1 MSAKTFTGLALL
13 RFQLD
18 THELCREYI
27 VVCVNPL
34 DVRETLVSKRLTT
47 DKRSMKTSVSETGSP
62 ASTSL
67 KCQAHC
73 WPQQDPDNLD
83 TLLVIK
89 ILTGRHHQIRAHLT
103 HLEHPPVGDGK
114 YGQSKVLLKDDHLFG
129 DMTWF
134 EQYFRRPVVPLFLES
149 GPNRTQSDKSN
160 KLLANLSDRART
172 DSEEVLSRRVPGQF
186 DNPWD
191 QATLQAFFAVRSANW
206 SAVSDILRE
215 ISELPDGEVEG
226 EIEWADAILS
236 PSSEQ
241 FTGGLSV
248 AQGSSAEGQS
258 GSDSDDGEVSE
269 FGNLPLSVAP
279 KSLVTGLASDSE
291 EGSSSCDNEPPP
303 PRVGEAGSGRA
314 KQGSSVQ
321 VEWLDS
327 DDSVASSSDSEE
339 SRGTTQAV
347 ATEALVLPGA
357 HVQGFRVQD
366 RVSDHG
372 LSAEVPD
379 ASETFWSDPPI
390 QRIVLARELELVVPA
405 ALPQE
410 NDRSVAVLVGDS
422 GLPEATEE
430 EFGGCQR
437 GKEEMLEMTG
447 HPALGLAQREEQ
459 LPPTSSSAAERAGA
473 VDATDLAHEE
483 RSSTPLELLGPSC
496 ITANDPV
503 PPSSPALSDDEAYDE
518 ALEHASELE
527 ADLSPPGLRSL
538 QRGSSLADEMAQVG
552 SSELLTTQAVA
563 TETSVLPGA
572 HVQGFRVQETVSDH
586 GLSVE
591 VPAASETFLEDP
603 PTQRIVLARES
614 ELVVPA
620 AAPQENERSVA
631 VLVGGSGLPEAAPA
645 SERAG
650 AVDATDLAHE
660 ERSSTSLGLL
670 DPSCATVK
678 DPVPVSLP
686 ALSDDEADDEDLEH
700 ASEREAPGEHAE
712 EELSPPGLR
721 SLQRGSILADE
732 MAQVGSSELLTTQA
746 LATEASVLPGA
757 HVQGFRVQET
767 VSDHGLSVEVP
778 AASETFLEDP
788 RTQRIVLARELELAV
803 PVAPP
808 QENERSVAVLVGDS
822 GLPEGK
828 EEEVGGC
835 HGGKEEMLENLGLAQ
850 PGAGAVDA
858 TDLAHEKRS
867 STPLE
872 LLGPSCITANDP
884 VPPSS
889 PALSDDEADD
899 EDLEHASELEASLS
913 PPGLRSLQ
921 RGSSLADEM
930 AQVGSSELLCGRSS
944 LDKEQDKATE
954 SDSDEESRAETTRSE
969 DIFVRSARENV
980 REAGETSQGV
990 VSGLRAESSGLDDQ
1004 AGVEDNSRE
1013 CKTTGLAE
1021 ASNPVPASLA
1031 CDEGE
1036 VSPSIPLEPELS
1048 EALEADVQKWP
1059 PPMQGA
1065 TFEASERVRSREK
1078 YIAELE
1084 DRLQAGEA
1092 DAGRQQDLCTQLQQ
1106 LSEAQRRRLS
1116 DAEEERDS
1124 LLLRLTEVEEM
1135 AERRGRTQQRLL
1147 DEARRRAAAAED
1159 EHDLLQ
1165 QQLVEAVEAKAQL
1178 QKLRSQMESLRRQLA
1193 AGEQAQEDMAEK
1205 LATSEE
1211 AVQRQNELL
1220 LNAMSEISELEEQQ
1234 GTEAPL
1240 FSPLQ
1245 RHSPRALSLKARGEE
1260 HLRDDPVH
1268 AEGQTAVASE
1278 AADEAAAIDF
1288 LNDLRTLHQQRLRSR
1303 LRDPLLRAAFGTLRG
1318 PMAEEAL
1325 EDSGKLWSGKRPSP
1339 CPACRMREEQRAS
1352 RCSGRF
1358 SRTPRMP
1365 APNTSAGGS
1374 SPSGRA
1380 YARSSSPSGR
1390 PRVSRSARAS
1400 DSAGDM
1406 TSAAASFGG
1415 TSRRWDGD
1423 SGVLLASPPREGHK
1437 QEQRTCAAFALRM
1450 AMQTAAIDS
1459 GGVNCSPD
1467 RRRGDMCFQR
1477 WDVIGDE
1484 RERFDKSPLTHW
1496 DSASPSVHLDSFQDF
1511 RESFGRLKSF
1521 LHGESVRFS
1530 AMALRCPRPVL
1541 LLLVLFSF
1549 LALRALGEQSLRG
1562 AAQDRADSSETD
1574 QVADKVEEKKEEAPA
1589 EEKKEEK
1596 PAEEKK
1602 KEAPAD
1608 AKKEE
1613 ENGDGDGDGEAA
1625 EQKQAAAQH
1634 TEQQEVGKMMAELA
1648 EAVKKEA
1655 GAEANENASTQQRH
1669 GEVAKLE
1676 AQLAAFKKNEANAM
1690 QDMKQKESESE
1701 AEEAKAEQEEAA
1713 AKQAQKEEA
1722 AKAEAEV
1729 SNAKKGEAA
1738 AQHTAQEEVEKAQEK
1753 VVEAEKE
1760 KTAAQKAASEAKA
1773 EVAEAQE
1780 AESSAEY
1787 YEQQGAAAAKAEVA
1801 KAKRDEASAD
1811 NATQKEAAE
1820 LQASEKEEAAAKHAE
1835 QAGAT
1840 QAKAEVEAA
1849 EQKEA
1854 TAEKAEQTAEKDEAQ
1869 AKYAEQEVVAKAKS
1883 EVADAQKEKAVAQH
1897 DEQDE
1902 AADAKWE
1909 VEAEKKKVAA
1919 IVQSEHNQSAKA
1931 NAEVIAVEKKEAAA
1945 EHAEKEEA
1953 ADAKWEVETAQ
1964 KDEAEAKNAEK
1975 EVVAKAKSVVAEAQ
1989 KEKAAAQHDQQEE
2002 AADAKKEVE
2011 SQKNKVAAIV
2021 RSEHN
2026 QTAKANAEV
2035 SAAEKKEAAAEQ
2047 AEKEGAADA
2056 KWEVETAEKKE
2067 AAAEHAEKE
2076 GAADAK
2082 WEVET
2087 AEKKE
2092 AGAEH
2097 AEKEE
2102 ASEAKA
2108 EVEAEKKK
2116 VAAILQSEHNQTAK

>member
-1 MSAKTFTGLALL
+1 MPSD
-13 RFQLD
+13 LD
-18 THELCREYI
+18 
-27 VVCVNPL
+27 
-34 DVRETLVSKRLTT
+34 
-47 DKRSMKTSVSETGSP
+47 
-62 ASTSL
+62 
-67 KCQAHC
+67 
-73 WPQQDPDNLD
+73 
-83 TLLVIK
+83 
-89 ILTGRHHQIRAHLT
+89 
-103 HLEHPPVGDGK
+103 
-114 YGQSKVLLKDDHLFG
+114 
-129 DMTWF
+129 
-134 EQYFRRPVVPLFLES
+134 
-149 GPNRTQSDKSN
+149 
-160 KLLANLSDRART
+160 
-172 DSEEVLSRRVPGQF
+172 
-186 DNPWD
+186 
-191 QATLQAFFAVRSANW
+191 
-206 SAVSDILRE
+206 VSDILRE

-357 HVQGFRVQD
+357 HVQGFRIQD

-372 LSAEVPD
+372 LSAEVPA
-379 ASETFWSDPPI
+379 ASETFLEDPPT

-405 ALPQE
+405 APPQE
-410 NDRSVAVLVGDS
+410 NERSVAVLVGDS

-430 EFGGCQR
+430 EFGGCQG

-496 ITANDPV
+496 ITVKDPV
-503 PPSSPALSDDEAYDE
+503 PVSLPALSDDEAYDE

-563 TETSVLPGA
+563 TEASVLPGA

-620 AAPQENERSVA
+620 APPQENGRSVA
-631 VLVGGSGLPEAAPA
+631 VLVGDSGLPEAAPA

-660 ERSSTSLGLL
+660 KRSSTSLGLL
-670 DPSCATVK
+670 DPSCTTVK

-721 SLQRGSILADE
+721 SLQRGSSLADE

-746 LATEASVLPGA
+746 VATEASVLPGA

-788 RTQRIVLARELELAV
+788 PTQRIVLARESELVV

-835 HGGKEEMLENLGLAQ
+835 HGGKEVMLENLGLAQ
-850 PGAGAVDA
+850 PGEQLPPTSSPAADRAGAVDA

-889 PALSDDEADD
+889 PALSDDEAYD
-899 EDLEHASELEASLS
+899 EDLEHASELEAGLS

-930 AQVGSSELLCGRSS
+930 AQIGSSELLCGRSS

-1013 CKTTGLAE
+1013 CTTTGLAE

-1036 VSPSIPLEPELS
+1036 VSPIIPLEPELS
-1048 EALEADVQKWP
+1048 EALEADLQKWP
-1059 PPMQGA
+1059 QPKQGA
-1065 TFEASERVRSREK
+1065 TCEASERVRSREK

-1423 SGVLLASPPREGHK
+1423 SGVLLASPPREGDK
-1437 QEQRTCAAFALRM
+1437 QEQRTCAALALRM
-1450 AMQTAAIDS
+1450 AMQTAATDS
-1459 GGVNCSPD
+1459 GSVNCSPD

-1511 RESFGRLKSF
+1511 R
-1521 LHGESVRFS
+1521 VRFS

-1945 EHAEKEEA
+1945 EHAEKEGAADAKWEVETAEKKEAAAEHAEKEEA

-2092 AGAEH
+2092 AAAEH

-2116 VAAILQSEHNQTAK
+2116 VAAIVQSERNQTAKAKAEVIAAEKKEAAAEQAEKEGAADAKWEVETAEKKEAAAEHAEKEGAADAKWEVETAEKKEA

>member
-1 MSAKTFTGLALL
+1 MHSD
-13 RFQLD
+13 LD
-18 THELCREYI
+18 
-27 VVCVNPL
+27 
-34 DVRETLVSKRLTT
+34 
-47 DKRSMKTSVSETGSP
+47 
-62 ASTSL
+62 
-67 KCQAHC
+67 
-73 WPQQDPDNLD
+73 
-83 TLLVIK
+83 
-89 ILTGRHHQIRAHLT
+89 
-103 HLEHPPVGDGK
+103 
-114 YGQSKVLLKDDHLFG
+114 
-129 DMTWF
+129 
-134 EQYFRRPVVPLFLES
+134 
-149 GPNRTQSDKSN
+149 
-160 KLLANLSDRART
+160 
-172 DSEEVLSRRVPGQF
+172 
-186 DNPWD
+186 
-191 QATLQAFFAVRSANW
+191 
-206 SAVSDILRE
+206 VSDILRE

-357 HVQGFRVQD
+357 HVQGFRIQD

-372 LSAEVPD
+372 LSAEVPA
-379 ASETFWSDPPI
+379 ASETFLEDPPT

-405 ALPQE
+405 APPQE
-410 NDRSVAVLVGDS
+410 NERSVAVLVGDS

-430 EFGGCQR
+430 EFGGCQG

-496 ITANDPV
+496 ITVKDPV
-503 PPSSPALSDDEAYDE
+503 PVSLPALSDDEAYDE

-563 TETSVLPGA
+563 TEASVLPGA

-620 AAPQENERSVA
+620 APPQENGRSVA
-631 VLVGGSGLPEAAPA
+631 VLVGDSGLPEAAPA

-660 ERSSTSLGLL
+660 KRSSTSLGLL
-670 DPSCATVK
+670 DPSCTTVK

-721 SLQRGSILADE
+721 SLQRGSSLADE
-732 MAQVGSSELLTTQA
+732 MAQVGSSELLYLVDHASGFNKTERTLRTTQA
-746 LATEASVLPGA
+746 VATEASVLPGA

-788 RTQRIVLARELELAV
+788 PTQRIVLARESELVV

-835 HGGKEEMLENLGLAQ
+835 HGGKEVMLENLGLAQ
-850 PGAGAVDA
+850 PGEQLPPTSSPAADRAGAVDA

-889 PALSDDEADD
+889 PALSDDEAYD
-899 EDLEHASELEASLS
+899 EDLEHASELEAGLS

-930 AQVGSSELLCGRSS
+930 AQIGSSELLHLDSREWDPGRLVHLSVN
-944 LDKEQDKATE
+944 ATE

-1013 CKTTGLAE
+1013 CTTTGLAE

-1036 VSPSIPLEPELS
+1036 VSPIIPLEPELS
-1048 EALEADVQKWP
+1048 EALEADLQKWP
-1059 PPMQGA
+1059 QPKQGA
-1065 TFEASERVRSREK
+1065 TCEASERVRSREK

-1205 LATSEE
+1205 LE

-1268 AEGQTAVASE
+1268 AEGQTAISSMTCAPCISSGCARACATRSFARPSERSAAQWQKKRWKTLESCGAESVLVHVQPVGCGRNNVPLVA
-1278 AADEAAAIDF
+1278 
-1288 LNDLRTLHQQRLRSR
+1288 LG
-1303 LRDPLLRAAFGTLRG
+1303 AFRG
-1318 PMAEEAL
+1318 PPGCQLPTRLPVDQVLLVVRMLGPRAL
-1325 EDSGKLWSGKRPSP
+1325 L
-1339 CPACRMREEQRAS
+1339 
-1352 RCSGRF
+1352 
-1358 SRTPRMP
+1358 
-1365 APNTSAGGS
+1365 AGL
-1374 SPSGRA
+1374 A
-1380 YARSSSPSGR
+1380 
-1390 PRVSRSARAS
+1390 
-1400 DSAGDM
+1400 AGDM

-1423 SGVLLASPPREGHK
+1423 SGVLLASPPREGDK
-1437 QEQRTCAAFALRM
+1437 QEQRTCAALALRM
-1450 AMQTAAIDS
+1450 AMQTAATDS
-1459 GGVNCSPD
+1459 GSVNCSPD

-1496 DSASPSVHLDSFQDF
+1496 DT
-1511 RESFGRLKSF
+1511 
-1521 LHGESVRFS
+1521 
-1530 AMALRCPRPVL
+1530 
-1541 LLLVLFSF
+1541 
-1549 LALRALGEQSLRG
+1549 
-1562 AAQDRADSSETD
+1562 QDRADSSETD
-1574 QVADKVEEKKEEAPA
+1574 QVTDK
-1589 EEKKEEK
+1589 
-1596 PAEEKK
+1596 
-1602 KEAPAD
+1602 
-1608 AKKEE
+1608 
-1613 ENGDGDGDGEAA
+1613 
-1625 EQKQAAAQH
+1625 
-1634 TEQQEVGKMMAELA
+1634 
-1648 EAVKKEA
+1648 AVKKEA

-1669 GEVAKLE
+1669 GEDGAKEQADADRTHKGYAVGAVLVTVFGFALVIVFLTRQHEE
-1676 AQLAAFKKNEANAM
+1676 AQAKQMSTILLLNAERVKLILPKWAKKMGGSDAIPPGSKTDMPVLNEPLLGGGKAIPAAVEDGQDVPRQATVEVYLAPVSVQTQPQPLQQPQEV
-1690 QDMKQKESESE
+1690 KEQPLAPVSVQTQPQPLQQPQEVKE
-1701 AEEAKAEQEEAA
+1701 QAKAALPVAQPQPLQQPQEVEEQPVAARPVAQAQPAVVVQQKPYAAAAQPVASKQPLSPSRSSTAQQLLIPRPKPQQLYRTLYETAAVAQPKAA
-1713 AKQAQKEEA
+1713 AKQAAVPQPRAVQPPAQPSQQLLSPVRFSSTSQAPA
-1722 AKAEAEV
+1722 APK
-1729 SNAKKGEAA
+1729 
-1738 AQHTAQEEVEKAQEK
+1738 
-1753 VVEAEKE
+1753 
-1760 KTAAQKAASEAKA
+1760 
-1773 EVAEAQE
+1773 
-1780 AESSAEY
+1780 SS
-1787 YEQQGAAAAKAEVA
+1787 
-1801 KAKRDEASAD
+1801 
-1811 NATQKEAAE
+1811 
-1820 LQASEKEEAAAKHAE
+1820 
-1835 QAGAT
+1835 QAGPQPPRRA
-1840 QAKAEVEAA
+1840 
-1849 EQKEA
+1849 
-1854 TAEKAEQTAEKDEAQ
+1854 
-1869 AKYAEQEVVAKAKS
+1869 
-1883 EVADAQKEKAVAQH
+1883 
-1897 DEQDE
+1897 
-1902 AADAKWE
+1902 
-1909 VEAEKKKVAA
+1909 
-1919 IVQSEHNQSAKA
+1919 
-1931 NAEVIAVEKKEAAA
+1931 
-1945 EHAEKEEA
+1945 
-1953 ADAKWEVETAQ
+1953 
-1964 KDEAEAKNAEK
+1964 
-1975 EVVAKAKSVVAEAQ
+1975 
-1989 KEKAAAQHDQQEE
+1989 
-2002 AADAKKEVE
+2002 
-2011 SQKNKVAAIV
+2011 
-2021 RSEHN
+2021 
-2026 QTAKANAEV
+2026 
-2035 SAAEKKEAAAEQ
+2035 
-2047 AEKEGAADA
+2047 
-2056 KWEVETAEKKE
+2056 
-2067 AAAEHAEKE
+2067 
-2076 GAADAK
+2076 
-2082 WEVET
+2082 
-2087 AEKKE
+2087 
-2092 AGAEH
+2092 
-2097 AEKEE
+2097 
-2102 ASEAKA
+2102 
-2108 EVEAEKKK
+2108 
-2116 VAAILQSEHNQTAK
+2116 